1 MKEHKRYNIGIL
13 IGGVHTYFPK
23 EHILGIAEAA
33 EEIEGTDLEK
43 TRSYLENRKMDM
55 IVTSTDIDEI
65 IKDFSDII
73 SNGINITL
81 HPGIYS

>member
-33 EEIEGTDLEK
+33 EETGCQCLFLSRNADKRFFEDMLGGTHKNSFGL
-43 TRSYLENRKMDM
+43 S
-55 IVTSTDIDEI
+55 I
-65 IKDFSDII
+65 
-73 SNGINITL
+73 
-81 HPGIYS
+81 